1 MSTPDKWTTAD
12 MPSQS
17 GKIALVTGANRGL
30 GLEISSALAAAGAT
44 VVMACR
50 DPARAQAGVDE
61 VRRRVPKAAVEVM
74 PLNLADLSSVR
85 AFAAAFSNRFP
96 KLDLLCNNASAI
108 LVPLQKT
115 RDGFEMHIG
124 TNHLGHF
131 ALTAQLLPLLQKA
144 PAARVVNTSSLAHTM
159 TPGMDLD
166 DLHFEHKRYKDMD
179 AYGKSKLAALLF
191 TFELERRLKK
201 AGLPV
206 VATVA
211 HPGYAATNMELG
223 GFFMRLSTRLF
234 AQPAAMGALPALYAA
249 TAPGVAGGDYYG
261 PGGFKELKGYPKKA
275 KPRPEARDPV
285 LAAQL
290 WSLSEQL
297 TGVRFL

>member
-1 MSTPDKWTTAD
+1 MSAPDKWTAAD
-12 MPSQS
+12 IPSQA
-17 GKIALVTGANRGL
+17 GKLALVTGANRGL
-30 GLEISSALAAAGAT
+30 GLEITSALAAAGAT

-61 VRRRVPKAAVEVM
+61 VKRRVPKAAVEIM
-74 PLNLADLSSVR
+74 PLDLADLSSVR
-85 AFAAAFSNRFP
+85 SFAAGFSSRFP

-131 ALTAQLLPLLQKA
+131 ALTGLLLDRLKAA
-144 PAARVVNTSSLAHTM
+144 PAARIVNTSSLAHTM

-166 DLHFEHKRYKDMD
+166 DLHFERKPYKDMD

-191 TFELERRLKK
+191 TFELDRRLKK
-201 AGLPV
+201 AGLPI
-206 VATVA
+206 AAAVA
-211 HPGYAATNMELG
+211 HPGYAATNMDLG

-275 KPRPEARDPV
+275 ASWVEARDSA
-285 LAAQL
+285 LAARL
-290 WSLSEQL
+290 WSVSEQL
-297 TGVRFL
+297 TGIKYP